1 MKKILFLIVLI
12 LITTKNFAGE
22 NINDKIL
29 KNLRCLVCQGQT
41 ISDSN
46 SDFAQTIK
54 SVVSDKIRQG
64 KNEKEIYNFLS
75 SKYGDWIVYK
85 PSLNIPNLM
94 LWVIPYL
101 FIIFGAMFFSSLP
114 PVVFDDITAVNSKNK
129 IPVLEIILS

>member
-1 MKKILFLIVLI
+1 MKKIIFYLLIINLLSINSVMSQNFSQLEI
-12 LITTKNFAGE
+12 KIFKN
-22 NINDKIL
+22 I
-29 KNLRCLVCQGQT
+29 RCLVCQGQS
-41 ISDSN
+41 IADSN

-54 SVVSDKIRQG
+54 SVVSDKISQG

-101 FIIFGAMFFSSLP
+101 FVIFGVMFFL
-114 PVVFDDITAVNSKNK
+114 KNLRK
-129 IPVLEIILS
+129 NRQNK

>member
-1 MKKILFLIVLI
+1 MKKIIFYLLI
-12 LITTKNFAGE
+12 LNLLSLNSVMSQNFSQLEIKIFKN
-22 NINDKIL
+22 I
-29 KNLRCLVCQGQT
+29 RCLVCQGQS
-41 ISDSN
+41 IADSN
-46 SDFAQTIK
+46 SDFAQTVK

-101 FIIFGAMFFSSLP
+101 FVIFGAMFFL
-114 PVVFDDITAVNSKNK
+114 KNLRK
-129 IPVLEIILS
+129 KRQNK

>member
-1 MKKILFLIVLI
+1 MKKIIFYLLIINLLSINSVMSQNFSQLEI
-12 LITTKNFAGE
+12 KIFKN
-22 NINDKIL
+22 I
-29 KNLRCLVCQGQT
+29 RCLVCQGQS
-41 ISDSN
+41 IADSN

-54 SVVSDKIRQG
+54 SVVSDKISQG

-101 FIIFGAMFFSSLP
+101 FVIFGIMFFL
-114 PVVFDDITAVNSKNK
+114 KNLRK
-129 IPVLEIILS
+129 NRQNK

>member
-1 MKKILFLIVLI
+1 MKKIIFYLLIINFLSLNSVMSQNFSQLEIKI
-12 LITTKNFAGE
+12 FKN
-22 NINDKIL
+22 I
-29 KNLRCLVCQGQT
+29 RCLVCQGQS
-41 ISDSN
+41 IADSN

-54 SVVSDKIRQG
+54 SVVSDKISQG

-101 FIIFGAMFFSSLP
+101 FVMFGVMFFL
-114 PVVFDDITAVNSKNK
+114 KNLRK
-129 IPVLEIILS
+129 NRQNK

>member
-1 MKKILFLIVLI
+1 MKKIIFYLLI
-12 LITTKNFAGE
+12 LNLFSLNSVMSQNFSQLEIKIFKN
-22 NINDKIL
+22 I
-29 KNLRCLVCQGQT
+29 RCLVCQGQS
-41 ISDSN
+41 IADSN

-54 SVVSDKIRQG
+54 SVVSDKISKG

-101 FIIFGAMFFSSLP
+101 FVIFGVMFFL
-114 PVVFDDITAVNSKNK
+114 KNLRK
-129 IPVLEIILS
+129 NRQNK

>member
-1 MKKILFLIVLI
+1 MKKIIFYLLI
-12 LITTKNFAGE
+12 LNLLSLNSVMSQNFSQLEIKIFKN
-22 NINDKIL
+22 I
-29 KNLRCLVCQGQT
+29 RCLVCQGQS
-41 ISDSN
+41 IADSN

-54 SVVSDKIRQG
+54 SVVSDKISKG

-101 FIIFGAMFFSSLP
+101 FVIFGVMFFL
-114 PVVFDDITAVNSKNK
+114 KNLRK
-129 IPVLEIILS
+129 NRQNK

>member
-1 MKKILFLIVLI
+1 MKKIIFYLLI
-12 LITTKNFAGE
+12 LNLLSLNTVMSQNFSQLEIKIFKN
-22 NINDKIL
+22 I
-29 KNLRCLVCQGQT
+29 RCLVCQGQS
-41 ISDSN
+41 IADSN

-54 SVVSDKIRQG
+54 SVVSDKISQG

-101 FIIFGAMFFSSLP
+101 FVIFGVMFFL
-114 PVVFDDITAVNSKNK
+114 KNLRK
-129 IPVLEIILS
+129 KRQNK

>member
-1 MKKILFLIVLI
+1 MKKIIFYLLILNLLFLNSVMSQNFSQLEIKI
-12 LITTKNFAGE
+12 FKN
-22 NINDKIL
+22 I
-29 KNLRCLVCQGQT
+29 RCLVCQGQS
-41 ISDSN
+41 IADSN
-46 SDFAQTIK
+46 SDFAQTVK

-101 FIIFGAMFFSSLP
+101 FVIFGVMFFL
-114 PVVFDDITAVNSKNK
+114 KNLRK
-129 IPVLEIILS
+129 NRQNK

>member
-1 MKKILFLIVLI
+1 MKKIIFYLLIINLLSLNSVMSQNFSQLEI
-12 LITTKNFAGE
+12 KIFKN
-22 NINDKIL
+22 I
-29 KNLRCLVCQGQT
+29 RCLVCQGQS
-41 ISDSN
+41 IADSN
-46 SDFAQTIK
+46 SDFAQTVK

-101 FIIFGAMFFSSLP
+101 FVIFGVMFFL
-114 PVVFDDITAVNSKNK
+114 KNLRK
-129 IPVLEIILS
+129 NRQNK

>member
-1 MKKILFLIVLI
+1 MKKIIFYLLIINFLSLNSVMSQNFSQLEIKI
-12 LITTKNFAGE
+12 FKN
-22 NINDKIL
+22 I
-29 KNLRCLVCQGQT
+29 RCLVCQGQS
-41 ISDSN
+41 IADSN

-54 SVVSDKIRQG
+54 SVVSDKISQG

-101 FIIFGAMFFSSLP
+101 FVIFGVMFF
-114 PVVFDDITAVNSKNK
+114 FKNLRK
-129 IPVLEIILS
+129 NRQNK

>member
-1 MKKILFLIVLI
+1 MKKIIFYLLIINLLSLNSVMSQNFSQLEI
-12 LITTKNFAGE
+12 KIFKN
-22 NINDKIL
+22 I
-29 KNLRCLVCQGQT
+29 RCLVCQGQS
-41 ISDSN
+41 IADSN

-54 SVVSDKIRQG
+54 SVVSDKISQG

-101 FIIFGAMFFSSLP
+101 FVIFGVMFFL
-114 PVVFDDITAVNSKNK
+114 KNLRK
-129 IPVLEIILS
+129 NRQNK

>member
-1 MKKILFLIVLI
+1 MKKIIFYLLI
-12 LITTKNFAGE
+12 LNLLSLNSVMSQNFSQLEIKIFKN
-22 NINDKIL
+22 I
-29 KNLRCLVCQGQT
+29 RCLVCQGQS
-41 ISDSN
+41 IADSN

-101 FIIFGAMFFSSLP
+101 FIIFGAMFFL
-114 PVVFDDITAVNSKNK
+114 KNLRK
-129 IPVLEIILS
+129 NRQNK

>member
-1 MKKILFLIVLI
+1 MKKIIFYLLILNLLFLNSVMSQNFSQLEIKI
-12 LITTKNFAGE
+12 FKN
-22 NINDKIL
+22 I
-29 KNLRCLVCQGQT
+29 RCLVCQGQS
-41 ISDSN
+41 IADSN

-54 SVVSDKIRQG
+54 SVVSDKISQG

-101 FIIFGAMFFSSLP
+101 FVIFGVMFFL
-114 PVVFDDITAVNSKNK
+114 KNLRK
-129 IPVLEIILS
+129 NRQNK

>member
-1 MKKILFLIVLI
+1 MKKIIFYLLIMNLLSLNSVMSQNFSQLEI
-12 LITTKNFAGE
+12 KIFKN
-22 NINDKIL
+22 I
-29 KNLRCLVCQGQT
+29 RCLVCQGQS
-41 ISDSN
+41 IADSN

-54 SVVSDKIRQG
+54 SVVSDKISQG

-101 FIIFGAMFFSSLP
+101 FVIFGVMFFL
-114 PVVFDDITAVNSKNK
+114 KNLRK
-129 IPVLEIILS
+129 NRQNK

>member
-1 MKKILFLIVLI
+1 MKKIILYLLI
-12 LITTKNFAGE
+12 LNLLSLNSVMSQNFSQLEIKIFKN
-22 NINDKIL
+22 I
-29 KNLRCLVCQGQT
+29 RCLVCQGQS
-41 ISDSN
+41 IADSN

-54 SVVSDKIRQG
+54 SVVSDKISQG

-101 FIIFGAMFFSSLP
+101 FVIFGVMFFL
-114 PVVFDDITAVNSKNK
+114 KNLRK
-129 IPVLEIILS
+129 NRQNK